1 MITLFLKSTL
11 SIVSAILPKK
21 KAVKEEILEPTSV
34 SEIKEEL
41 PAKDKIMF
49 QPNTLATNG
58 SLDFPANQSN
68 NLEQQPTSEQPAPK
82 QIISISVDNSTINH
96 IQGLCRFFEIN
107 EFDVLAKGIWLL
119 TLVRDIEVNNKKLG
133 VISVDKNGLVI
144 DVSPVNIV

>member
-1 MITLFLKSTL
+1 MINSFLKSTF

-21 KAVKEEILEPTSV
+21 KVVKEEILEPTPV
-34 SEIKEEL
+34 AEIKEEL
-41 PAKDKIMF
+41 PTKDKIMF
-49 QPNTLATNG
+49 QPNTLSTNS

-68 NLEQQPTSEQPAPK
+68 NLEQPINEQSPPK
-82 QIISISVDNSTINH
+82 QVISISVDNNTINH
-96 IQGLCRFFEIN
+96 IHGLCRFFEIN

-133 VISVDKNGLVI
+133 VISVDKNGLVV